1 MRCKCGLPEYVRQMR
16 EYTGDDVS
24 FVLDVKQQR
33 RAGVQLEEMLDA
45 MRGKIAHVHL
55 SDYTQQNDCTA
66 PGTGGLA
73 LGFAGDIIIELYRSG
88 FSSMDELLASA
99 AMVNKIYA
107 GCSVASGSEKE
118 QCP

>member
-1 MRCKCGLPEYVRQMR
+1 M
-16 EYTGDDVS
+16 T
-24 FVLDVKQQR
+24 
-33 RAGVQLEEMLDA
+33 
-45 MRGKIAHVHL
+45 
-55 SDYTQQNDCTA
+55 
-66 PGTGGLA
+66 
-73 LGFAGDIIIELYRSG
+73 ELYRSG